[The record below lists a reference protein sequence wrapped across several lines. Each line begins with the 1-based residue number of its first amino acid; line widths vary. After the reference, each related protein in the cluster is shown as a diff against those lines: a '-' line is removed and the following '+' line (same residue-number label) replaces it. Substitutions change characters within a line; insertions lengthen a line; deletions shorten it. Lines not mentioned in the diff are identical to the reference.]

1 MTTEKL
7 KNIREALGGEFLDMS
22 DYSMIRLFTTYEQSK
37 RKQGKFTLE
46 DVARIKRHAAEGA
59 MLNQTIDN

>member
-1 MTTEKL
+1 MTPNQL

-22 DYSMIRLFTTYEQSK
+22 DYSLMRVIITYEQSK
-37 RKQGKFTLE
+37 KKNGKFTLQ

-59 MLNQTIDN
+59 MLNQAI